1 MFFAAVFMIAEPV
14 ATLPVK
20 LKRPTSGW
28 LHSASPVV
36 RPEP

>member
-20 LKRPTSGW
+20 LIRPTSGW